1 MDTFCTGLC
10 ACASSLPNK
19 LRANEGETMISA
31 HRYHDSGMTRL
42 IDDEEDGDDEDEG
55 LLRRHTHR
63 RRNYG
68 DSDASGAD
76 L

>member
-1 MDTFCTGLC
+1 
-10 ACASSLPNK
+10 
-19 LRANEGETMISA
+19 MISA
-31 HRYHDSGMTRL
+31 HRYHGSGMTRL
-42 IDDEEDGDDEDEG
+42 IDEEEDGDDEDEG